1 MEQETS
7 IEKTEMPT
15 ELSLAIA
22 RINELH
28 AQAEELAQKAKE
40 VASKTIEI
48 AIECGKLLIEQKAKV
63 GHGNWEKW
71 CRDNL
76 IFDIRTA
83 QRYMGLFRKTR
94 EIENSTNSETLN
106 DSSVSP
112 KTTQNQN
119 VSFLEI
125 AKPKNIR
132 QAYIATGILPETPK
146 PDPEDKIEPLVVH
159 VRHIDFIVKW
169 YRDTVENKPAKD
181 WKFIEREALINDL
194 TPLMEIYNEL
204 IELQENCKQ

>member
-7 IEKTEMPT
+7 IEKAEIST

-28 AQAEELAQKAKE
+28 AQADELAQKAKE

-48 AIECGKLLIEQKAKV
+48 AIECGKLLIEQKAKL
-63 GHGNWEKW
+63 GHGNWLNW
-71 CRDNL
+71 CKANL
-76 IFDIRTA
+76 EFSADTA
-83 QRYMGLFRKTR
+83 ERYMRLYRKST
-94 EIENSTNSETLN
+94 ELISQNGSGQESDGSNSAQIK
-106 DSSVSP
+106 SVR
-112 KTTQNQN
+112 N
-119 VSFLEI
+119 LGC
-125 AKPKNIR
+125 KNLK
-132 QAYIATGILPETPK
+132 QAYIATGILPEPEK

-159 VRHIDFIVKW
+159 VKHIDFVVKW

-194 TPLMEIYNEL
+194 KPLMEIYNEL
-204 IELQENCKQ
+204 VELQENCNQ

>member
-1 MEQETS
+1 MEQETF
-7 IEKTEMPT
+7 IEKSEMPT

-63 GHGNWEKW
+63 GHGKW
-71 CRDNL
+71 LSWCKANL
-76 IFDIRTA
+76 KFSDKTA
-83 QRYMGLFRKTR
+83 ERYMSLFRKSGGLNPILNAND
-94 EIENSTNSETLN
+94 ENESSNSTQIE
-106 DSSVSP
+106 SVSNLEARKV
-112 KTTQNQN
+112 KT
-119 VSFLEI
+119 L
-125 AKPKNIR
+125 R